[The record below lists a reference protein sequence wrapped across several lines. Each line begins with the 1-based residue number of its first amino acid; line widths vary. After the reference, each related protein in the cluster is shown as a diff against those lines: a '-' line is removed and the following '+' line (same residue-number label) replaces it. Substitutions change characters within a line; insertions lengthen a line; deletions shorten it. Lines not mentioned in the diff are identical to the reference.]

1 MSIRLLECFRCEYLI
16 KRGPGV
22 INMLLMVLLRASLA
36 LLVIGAIIS
45 FIWRL
50 MISTISPSLRGS
62 IVSASVISPA
72 TVVLGGWLRKTLCCR
87 CSVWG
92 ITTRSIR
99 PPSLVI
105 HRRSLETVLVLVSIV
120 VGLGGVLL
128 RAVVRGIMSLSAIPR
143 MSLVSLVV
151 VLSALLLVPTSWPP
165 AVVGKMAASSAMGA
179 FGNTRAISY
188 EMIRATASVAGE
200 ATLLRIIPDCIVMR
214 GLLGVHHVH
223 IHFGLG
229 HVDLRRFG
237 LQFVHVAAGTG
248 CEWLVGLDEPACELE
263 QCLKRVVM
271 NCALFIATIR

>member
-1 MSIRLLECFRCEYLI
+1 
-16 KRGPGV
+16 
-22 INMLLMVLLRASLA
+22 MVLLWASLA
-36 LLVIGAIIS
+36 LLVVGAIIS
-45 FIWRL
+45 SIWL
-50 MISTISPSLRGS
+50 LVISATSPSLRGS
-62 IVSASVISPA
+62 IVSASVISPV
-72 TVVLGGWLRKTLCCR
+72 TVVLGGWVCKTLCSR

-92 ITTRSIR
+92 ITARSVR

-188 EMIRATASVAGE
+188 EMIRATASVASE
-200 ATLLRIIPDCIVMR
+200 ATLLRVIPDCIIMR
-214 GLLGVHHVH
+214 GLLDVYHVH

-229 HVDLRRFG
+229 HVGLRRFG
-237 LQFVHVAAGTG
+237 FQFVHVAAGTD